1 MMITVMAE
9 NHQNSNKRGNLV
21 QDREYQT
28 SSSGDSEFS
37 NQVQY

>member
-1 MMITVMAE
+1 MIRVMAE
-9 NHQNSNKRGNLV
+9 NYQNSDKGDNLV
-21 QDREYQT
+21 RDRDCHT

>member
-9 NHQNSNKRGNLV
+9 NYHNSDKRDNLV
-21 QDREYQT
+21 QDREYQA
-28 SSSGDSEFS
+28 SSSGDSDFR